1 MGNRYLIVI
10 HDSDDDDRANDGK
23 PSPLSTVC
31 DFSARRL
38 CPLLRR
44 RVRREPDRVLEEER
58 LLIRPLNIFFFLVDV
73 VGQHATAAMD
83 FWKKR
88 GRQDAGGS
96 TKPGSS
102 KRQRAL
108 ADSSWTE
115 DSEVFAAAG
124 SRYHKNAVSAGGATK
139 AAGGARKAAGGSRK
153 A

>member
-10 HDSDDDDRANDGK
+10 PDSDDDDRATDGK
-23 PSPLSTVC
+23 PSPLSIVC

-58 LLIRPLNIFFFLVDV
+58 LLIRPLNIFLFLVDV
-73 VGQHATAAMD
+73 VGQHCTAAMD
-83 FWKKR
+83 FWNKR
-88 GRQDAGGS
+88 DREDAGGS

-102 KRQRAL
+102 KRRRAV
-108 ADSSWTE
+108 ADSD
-115 DSEVFAAAG
+115 DSEVFAAAR